1 MEDFRYT
8 KTAEE
13 PSSSGLQAE
22 WLGSFKPNITK
33 LADSFLSVA
42 FVANDKQEAVSEKK
56 NLTPA
61 ERASQLDKELKSFA
75 DGKTDDSSRE
85 IQRFQKAVG
94 KFCDAKDKEAAFD
107 ELGNTWTQINSLNDL
122 KADAL
127 TKELKEEAANTPGR
141 AALEANLKTKKTA
154 LDIKVRS
161 LPLEESFRVSDI
173 LMPQPGETKAEQD
186 ARVKEELKSP
196 RYKDILASYDAI
208 RDAEK
213 AIEGNKGPREKQLDS
228 MRNSLSTDAD
238 KMIEL
243 MEKAYIRS
251 TIKN

>member
-13 PSSSGLQAE
+13 PHLSGLQAE
-22 WLGSFKPNITK
+22 WVGNFKPNITK
-33 LADSFLSVA
+33 PTDSFLSVV
-42 FVANDKQEAVSEKK
+42 FVANDKQEAASEKK

-61 ERASQLDKELKSFA
+61 ERASELDKELKSFA
-75 DGKTDDSSRE
+75 DGKTEDSSRE

-94 KFCDAKDKEAAFD
+94 KFCDAKDKESAFE
-107 ELGNTWTQINSLNDL
+107 ELGDTWTHINALYDL

-127 TKELKEEAANTPGR
+127 TKELKAEAASTPGR
-141 AALEANLKTKKTA
+141 AALEANLKTKRTE

-161 LPLEESFRVSDI
+161 LPLEESFRVADV

-186 ARVKEELKSP
+186 ARVKEELKAP
-196 RYKDILASYDAI
+196 RYKDILASYDSI
-208 RDAEK
+208 RDAERL
-213 AIEGNKGPREKQLDS
+213 IEKNKGPREKQLDS
-228 MRNSLSTDAD
+228 MRNSLSNDAD

-243 MEKAYIRS
+243 MERAYIRS